1 MHSFTVSLYKITK
14 EKRVTSLWTRLAD
27 ITLVTVSDGTD
38 QNHTPPE
45 DAMRKTQGHFLNV
58 HVKDA

>member
-1 MHSFTVSLYKITK
+1 MRYLHSFTVSLYKITK

-45 DAMRKTQGHFLNV
+45 DAENTGSLPECSR
-58 HVKDA
+58 